1 MSSPTRQPPVTDPAN
16 RTRLAWTR
24 TAVAFAAIGG
34 AMLKLSPVAGG
45 VVLVLSLPIWAL
57 ARRATSGHL
66 AISSPRELRLVT
78 ATVVFVALAALIV
91 ALFGRSPDSLGQ
103 LLRGR

>member
-1 MSSPTRQPPVTDPAN
+1 MSSPSQEPPVTDPVH

-34 AMLKLSPVAGG
+34 VMLKLSPVAGG

-57 ARRATSGHL
+57 ARRADDSQL
-66 AISSPRELRLVT
+66 AISSPRQLRLVT
-78 ATVVFVALAALIV
+78 VTVVVIALAALIV
-91 ALFGRSPDSLGQ
+91 AIFGRSPDSLGQ

>member
-1 MSSPTRQPPVTDPAN
+1 MPSTRPQPPVTDPAN

-45 VVLVLSLPIWAL
+45 VVLVLSLPIWAV
-57 ARRATSGHL
+57 ARRSGGTGGSVP
-66 AISSPRELRLVT
+66 APRGLRLVT
-78 ATVVFVALAALIV
+78 VTVVIVALAALVV
-91 ALFGRSPDSLGQ
+91 AIFGRSPDSLGQ

>member
-1 MSSPTRQPPVTDPAN
+1 MSSDRTQPPVIDPAN
-16 RTRLAWTR
+16 RTRLAWNR
-24 TAVAFAAIGG
+24 TALGFAAIGG

-45 VVLVLSLPIWAL
+45 VVLVLSLPIWAV
-57 ARRATSGHL
+57 ARRPRGDMV
-66 AISSPRELRLVT
+66 ISSPRELRLVT
-78 ATVVFVALAALIV
+78 ATVVVVALAALVV

>member
-1 MSSPTRQPPVTDPAN
+1 MSAPSPGPPVFDPAN

-45 VVLVLSLPIWAL
+45 VVLVLSLPIWAI
-57 ARRATSGHL
+57 ARRPSRGDL
-66 AISSPRELRLVT
+66 AIASPRGLRLVT
-78 ATVVFVALAALIV
+78 ITVVVVALAALIV
-91 ALFGRSPDSLGQ
+91 AFFGRSPDSLGQ